1 MTLGFPAI
9 STSILA
15 CIPIDRYKKI
25 GTYVLRTLAFKSHL
39 LLLEILKVEVSEILQ
54 QLTLYAM
61 IDMPETNNTK
71 K

>member
-1 MTLGFPAI
+1 
-9 STSILA
+9 
-15 CIPIDRYKKI
+15 
-25 GTYVLRTLAFKSHL
+25 VLSTLAFKSHM